1 MKMID
6 LSETITTESVM
17 YIGERLAIRAFKNF
31 FKYAYDTVHGLYVGL
46 IRDIERQNMV
56 NHTFSDGYD
65 FAQIASCFLCGHIG
79 KKLDDVLGTDK
90 NGVVVTVKIACLR
103 LLGREISKKL
113 ADTRRS
119 VCIDEVYEQKTIA
132 TLDCEPIN
140 DDDNESVVDEIIE
153 KMKLTDKQKE
163 ALLCRMDGKS
173 LREMVRILSV
183 SYTVIWTRL
192 SYVRKKYL
200 SLYSEPKFRAGV

>member
-1 MKMID
+1 MKMIN
-6 LSETITTESVM
+6 LSETITAENVM

-46 IRDIERQNMV
+46 IRDIERRNTV

-79 KKLDDVLGTDK
+79 KRLDDVLGTDK

-103 LLGREISKKL
+103 LLGREISKIL
-113 ADTRRS
+113 VNTRRS
-119 VCIDEVYEQKTIA
+119 VCIDDVYAQKA
-132 TLDCEPIN
+132 VASSNLEPVSE
-140 DDDNESVVDEIIE
+140 DSSCVDEIIE
-153 KMKLTDKQKE
+153 KMKLTDKQRE
-163 ALLCRMDGKS
+163 TLLCRMGGKS

-183 SYTVIWTRL
+183 SYTVIWNRL
-192 SYVRKKYL
+192 AYVRKKYVN
-200 SLYSEPKFRAGV
+200 LYSEPKFRTKV

>member
-1 MKMID
+1 MKMIN
-6 LSETITTESVM
+6 LFETITAENVM

-46 IRDIERQNMV
+46 IRDIERQNIV

-79 KKLDDVLGTDK
+79 KKLETVLGTDK
-90 NGVVVTVKIACLR
+90 NGVVVTIKIACLR
-103 LLGREISKKL
+103 LVGREISKKL

-119 VCIDEVYEQKTIA
+119 ICIDEVYEQKTIA
-132 TLDCEPIN
+132 TLDCDAVN
-140 DDDNESVVDEIIE
+140 NDDNESVIDEIID

-183 SYTVIWTRL
+183 SYTVIWNRL
-192 SYVRKKYL
+192 AYVRKKYINT
-200 SLYSEPKFRAGV
+200 YSEPIWRS